1 MVMTISGMVNDA
13 RAKENRILKVSLNRV
28 ESGSI
33 PITRAIIRLASIR
46 FHRLDRATMMKI
58 IG

>member
-1 MVMTISGMVNDA
+1 MTISGMVNDA

-46 FHRLDRATMMKI
+46 FNRLDRATMMKI